1 MNRTRYSRILPI
13 ALLASVAVWA
23 AAAADSHDGSG
34 PGPAPVSTG
43 AAYAVTFHVNAP
55 STVPDG
61 ATVACKAS
69 IAPRLSA
76 FEKLTGKSAA
86 AESSPVFATVVGS
99 SADCTVQLPRAFAAT
114 NPGRD
119 VVLSYEIDAYTSAG
133 PVFMRTQH
141 DIPVAH
147 PGAGGTA
154 SLHLDVSL

>member
-1 MNRTRYSRILPI
+1 MNSTRYSRILPV
-13 ALLASVAVWA
+13 ALLVSVAVWT

-34 PGPAPVSTG
+34 PVSTG

-76 FEKLTGKSAA
+76 FEKLTGKTLA

-99 SADCTVQLPRAFAAT
+99 SADCTVQMPGAFAAT
-114 NPGRD
+114 KPGKD
-119 VVLSYEIDAYTSAG
+119 AVLSYEIDAYTSAG
-133 PVFMRTQH
+133 PVFVRTQH

-147 PGAGGTA
+147 PSAGATA
-154 SLHLDVSL
+154 NLHLDVSL